1 MAKKPID
8 NVQRGS
14 HRNTGLIIGA
24 NTQQAAAYQNTTSIH
39 THTHTGK
46 ERERYTHTHT
56 LAQHVPQRENVMLIA
71 FASDIF
77 PVFHFFCPFLFAFR
91 LLFAAAAYSL
101 LLLLLLLFFV

>member
-8 NVQRGS
+8 NVQWGS

-39 THTHTGK
+39 THTHRGG
-46 ERERYTHTHT
+46 ERAIHTHT

-77 PVFHFFCPFLFAFR
+77 PVFQFFCPFLSAFR
-91 LLFAAAAYSL
+91 SLFAAAAYSL